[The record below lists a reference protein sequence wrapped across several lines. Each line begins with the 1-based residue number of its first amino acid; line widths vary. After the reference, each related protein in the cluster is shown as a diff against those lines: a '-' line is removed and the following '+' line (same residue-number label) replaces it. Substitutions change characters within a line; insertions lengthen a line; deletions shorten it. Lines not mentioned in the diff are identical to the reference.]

1 MTDVIFLLLIF
12 FMITSTVVS
21 PNAIKVLLPQGKQQT
36 SAKPLTRV
44 IIDKD
49 LNFYAAFGNDKE
61 QAISLEE
68 LTPFLQSCA
77 AKEPEMYVALYAD
90 EAVPYREIVKVL
102 NIANE
107 NKFKMVLALSLIHIS
122 EPTRQAEIS
131 YAVFCLKKKK
141 KTKKIQ
147 HKE

>member
-1 MTDVIFLLLIF
+1 
-12 FMITSTVVS
+12 MITSTVVS
-21 PNAIKVLLPQGKQQT
+21 PNAIKGVASAGKQQT
-36 SAKPLTRV
+36 SAKPFDAR

-49 LNFYAAFGNDKE
+49 LNFYAAFGNDKV

-107 NKFKMVLALSLIHIS
+107 NKFKMVLA
-122 EPTRQAEIS
+122 TRPPEG
-131 YAVFCLKKKK
+131 K
-141 KTKKIQ
+141 
-147 HKE
+147 